1 MRWPGGHART
11 ASGRARRGGTPVDLF
26 LVDGAFHD
34 PRLSSDLPSLV
45 RYHYENLDE
54 DEQAAMKRVYGGML
68 TALLEY
74 AGVPGKDGSNDN
86 RA

>member
-1 MRWPGGHART
+1 
-11 ASGRARRGGTPVDLF
+11 
-26 LVDGAFHD
+26 
-34 PRLSSDLPSLV
+34 
-45 RYHYENLDE
+45 
-54 DEQAAMKRVYGGML
+54 MKRVYGGML